1 MCGPAAMQARWGLSL
16 QNSWMGESHGEED
29 KIHENNYVGCL
40 DEQVLGHKGT
50 FDKNTVNSLVNNHPW
65 SKTK

>member
-1 MCGPAAMQARWGLSL
+1 
-16 QNSWMGESHGEED
+16 MGESHGEED
-29 KIHENNYVGCL
+29 KINENNYVGCL